1 MLRQYKEVLTSG
13 WSRVEQCSANDG
25 HVHIIMVSVCINH
38 VSTNFN
44 VNKMFNVN
52 VMNDQL
58 SLQLPIIVLP
68 RIY

>member
-52 VMNDQL
+52 CDEL
-58 SLQLPIIVLP
+58 SIEFTALAKDLLIL
-68 RIY
+68 